1 MSERRA
7 QRALCLD
14 DFEAMSRRH
23 LPRPIFGYVAGAT
36 ERNAALDDNA
46 RAYSEWGFQPR
57 VLVDVSKR
65 SPKARLFGREWAAPF
80 GLAPMGMSA
89 LAAYRGD
96 IVLTEAARAANV
108 PAILS
113 GSSLI
118 RMEEVIAANP
128 DAWFQAYL
136 PGDSRRVEA
145 LVDRVARAG
154 FGTLMLTVDTAV
166 LPNRENNVRNGFSTP
181 LKPSLR
187 LLWDGMTHPE
197 WSVMTFLRTWAKFG
211 MPHFENSFAERGA
224 PILARNVERDFTA
237 RDHLNW
243 EHLALIRRR
252 WKGRLMLKGVIHPE
266 DALRAR
272 EEGCDGVIVSNHGG
286 RQLDGG
292 RGSLDILPEVVEAVA
307 GRAKIMV
314 DGSFSRGTDLVKAVA
329 LGADWVGLGR
339 LYLYGLAAEGAS
351 GVSRVLEILEDE
363 TVKALGLTGVN
374 GFGELTRKHVHLGA
388 PPVVFPNVHSAFP
401 LLREGY

>member
-14 DFEAMSRRH
+14 DFEVMSRRH

-46 RAYSEWGFQPR
+46 RAYTEWGFQPR

-65 SPKARLFGREWAAPF
+65 NPRATFLGHEWAAPF

-96 IVLTEAARAANV
+96 IVLTEAARAAGV

-145 LVDRVARAG
+145 LVDRVAAAG

-197 WSVMTFLRTWAKFG
+197 WSLATFLRTWAKFG

-224 PILARNVERDFTA
+224 PILASNVLRDFTA

-243 EHLALIRRR
+243 EHLALIRRK
-252 WKGRLMLKGVIHPE
+252 WTGRLMIKGVMHP
-266 DALRAR
+266 DDVVRAR
-272 EEGCDGVIVSNHGG
+272 DEGCDAVILSNHGG
-286 RQLDGG
+286 RQLDGTVSPLRVLPAIRAAVG
-292 RGSLDILPEVVEAVA
+292 DFPLIVDGGIRRGTDILKALALGADFVLVGRPMLHAASVA
-307 GRAKIMV
+307 GRAGV
-314 DGSFSRGTDLVKAVA
+314 DRAISLLMGELDRNMA
-329 LGADWVGLGR
+329 LL
-339 LYLYGLAAEGAS
+339 
-351 GVSRVLEILEDE
+351 
-363 TVKALGLTGVN
+363 GVN
-374 GFGELTRKHVHLGA
+374 SLAELGPHCLVRVK
-388 PPVVFPNVHSAFP
+388 
-401 LLREGY
+401 